1 MPTKLIAKIISGNG
15 ISSTLSHANSDQVMD
30 TDIDGQMDAQC
41 GTRSGKYNFWP
52 RKPCSRW
59 RSVLPVIEA
68 EYNDDQSQIPA
79 DNNDESQVPV
89 GIEGIEAEETGHDHD
104 WPKGS
109 DDHDGPQGSNDHE
122 SPITADR
129 DLQDFELNID
139 NIEPDKVE
147 ATEDDLDDPDDE
159 NQQFIDTDINS

>member
-1 MPTKLIAKIISGNG
+1 MWNQKWEIQFLTTK
-15 ISSTLSHANSDQVMD
+15 TLQLWTLASLVAW
-30 TDIDGQMDAQC
+30 
-41 GTRSGKYNFWP
+41 K
-52 RKPCSRW
+52 
-59 RSVLPVIEA
+59 
-68 EYNDDQSQIPA
+68 NDR
-79 DNNDESQVPV
+79 NDESQVPV

-147 ATEDDLDDPDDE
+147 ATEDDLDNPDDE